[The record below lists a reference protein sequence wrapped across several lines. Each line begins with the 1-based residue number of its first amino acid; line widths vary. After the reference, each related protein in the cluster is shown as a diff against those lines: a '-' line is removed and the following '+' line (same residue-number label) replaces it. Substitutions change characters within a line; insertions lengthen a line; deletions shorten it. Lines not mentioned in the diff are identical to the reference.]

1 LATAKPGTRP
11 GMGAT
16 ERFRPR
22 RRSEYKVE
30 REGVAGVPRFV
41 VVSPAGNRLYWFSDL
56 PSAEAEAEELSRD
69 SVPSG

>member
-1 LATAKPGTRP
+1 
-11 GMGAT
+11 M
-16 ERFRPR
+16 
-22 RRSEYKVE
+22 E